1 MLARIVAAA
10 ALGLIAQPTFGQT
23 PASPTPANQDPA
35 GHAQS
40 PAARATF
47 KNFNRTFQIE
57 VPTGWRQIAPNE
69 AVQLSENP
77 AAPRDVH
84 PASPTHAYSVGP
96 IDAWLQGD
104 FSGAW
109 IYVIERRDQWYISD
123 DFEEFIRQHWR
134 TQSQDSTVTHVVH
147 DVGREKV
154 GTQGVECI
162 VATRTSTAAGSSQPI
177 RSLDVHA
184 PTAKQQIVLSFSCP
198 EEQFARWQP
207 EFRSWIASLT
217 FARPAQDPA
226 TLADRLWTPMLV
238 GGGVGLVL
246 LLLYKHTRAK
256 R

>member
-10 ALGLIAQPTFGQT
+10 ALGLIAQPTPGQT
-23 PASPTPANQDPA
+23 PSPRPQE
-35 GHAQS
+35 
-40 PAARATF
+40 PAAHTTF
-47 KNFNRTFQIE
+47 KNFNRTYQIDL
-57 VPTGWRQIAPNE
+57 PAGWRQIAPNE

-84 PASPTHAYSVGP
+84 PAQPTAIYSIGP

-104 FSGAW
+104 FSGSW
-109 IYVIERRDQWYISD
+109 IYVIERRDQWYIAD
-123 DFEEFIRQHWR
+123 DFDQTIRQHWR
-134 TQSQDSTVTHVVH
+134 EQSSSSEVTHVVH
-147 DVGREKV
+147 EVAREKL

-162 VATRTSTAAGSSQPI
+162 VATRTSTPKGSGTPQGSGQAV

-184 PTAKQQIVLSFSCP
+184 PTAKQQIVLSFTCP
-198 EEQFARWQP
+198 EEQFAQWQP
-207 EFRSWIASLT
+207 EFRSWLASLT

-238 GGGVGLVL
+238 GAGVGLVL